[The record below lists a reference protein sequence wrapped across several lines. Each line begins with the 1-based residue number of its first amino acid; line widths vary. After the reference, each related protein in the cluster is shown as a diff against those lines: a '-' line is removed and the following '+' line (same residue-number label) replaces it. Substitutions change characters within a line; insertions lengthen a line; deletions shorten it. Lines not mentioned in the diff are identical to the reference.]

1 MKVNGIVIGAAKY
14 SVLRVVGA
22 VGFLLALGACQT
34 ESGSGFAKEGIGYRE
49 ARFTEITALRG
60 YRSCTE
66 EAQALDVKARETRS
80 PARYLASAR
89 LIERCETEL
98 GMGAAGLATEERM
111 RNYALAVHNYVRGGD
126 LKKARETFER
136 FHTAFPNQDLYYADG
151 SSFVDA
157 TRALLG
163 QASDQEMGRFS
174 MLNINRTLKAEMSR
188 MSHWT
193 NN

>member
-1 MKVNGIVIGAAKY
+1 MKVNGIVSGAARCL
-14 SVLRVVGA
+14 VLRVVGA
-22 VGFLLALGACQT
+22 AGLMFALAACQT
-34 ESGSGFAKEGIGYRE
+34 GGGSGFAEEGIGYRE
-49 ARFTEITALRG
+49 ARFAEITALRG
-60 YRSCTE
+60 YRSCAE

-98 GMGAAGLATEERM
+98 GMGGAGLAPEERM

-126 LKKARETFER
+126 LKRARETFER
-136 FHTAFPNQDLYYADG
+136 FQTAFPKQDLYYTDG
-151 SSFVDA
+151 SSFVDT

-163 QASDQEMGRFS
+163 QANDQEMARFS
-174 MLNINRTLKAEMSR
+174 MLNISSALKAEMNR
-188 MSHWT
+188 ISHWR